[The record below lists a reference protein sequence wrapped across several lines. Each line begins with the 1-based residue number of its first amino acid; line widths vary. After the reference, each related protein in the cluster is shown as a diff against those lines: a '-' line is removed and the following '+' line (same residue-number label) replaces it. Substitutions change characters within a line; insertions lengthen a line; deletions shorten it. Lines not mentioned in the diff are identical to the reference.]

1 MAKKEKA
8 KKPDA
13 PEADKA
19 AVEGE
24 EGAAVKKKMAG
35 KTLILF
41 IVLPA
46 VLVLGGGGLLRNL
59 IVGVIGSFVGGYVL
73 NLAGIRLP
81 IDNVWVSSIV
91 TATIGALLVIAVARV
106 VAK

>member
-1 MAKKEKA
+1 MVPPANIPGLPNDITPLIVFLA
-8 KKPDA
+8 I
-13 PEADKA
+13 
-19 AVEGE
+19 GLL
-24 EGAAVKKKMAG
+24 AG
-35 KTLILF
+35 WL
-41 IVLPA
+41 A
-46 VLVLGGGGLLRNL
+46 SLVLGGGGLLRNL